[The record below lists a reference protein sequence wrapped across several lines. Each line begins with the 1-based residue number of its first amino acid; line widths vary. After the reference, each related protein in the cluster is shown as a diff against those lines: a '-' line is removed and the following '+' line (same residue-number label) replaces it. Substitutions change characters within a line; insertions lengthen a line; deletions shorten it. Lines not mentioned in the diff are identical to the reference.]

1 MLKSPCSSA
10 MYKSMT
16 TGKHFHYRKQTRCS
30 FSPSLSPPNFCMVL
44 MLTAYIL
51 LLSCLEFCNHP
62 SYEWLHGTHT
72 TVLFFFF
79 FFWKNR
85 TFLKLFSQSFKVNQ
99 TSKKKNKLF
108 QLKQQ
113 TNNAVTV
120 SYKTSLLNYIHMFL
134 TTTKIFNY
142 PNYPMWQ

>member
-1 MLKSPCSSA
+1 

-16 TGKHFHYRKQTRCS
+16 TGKYFHYRKQTRCS

-79 FFWKNR
+79 FLSEEQNFPE
-85 TFLKLFSQSFKVNQ
+85 TFLSKFQSKSDFQ
-99 TSKKKNKLF
+99 EKNELF